1 MNTARQTPLGRALR
15 AACFLFLSV
24 AVCISLTACG
34 GGGGKGKSDPDISKL
49 DGFNMSVDA
58 WRSDDGAFGLATFRI
73 RDGWAV
79 NLRVAQELPEP
90 TDESLQEIYPEVPT
104 NADLRLTGISF
115 SQRRL
120 ELQCDLTYM
129 DELLGVHEESLIIAF
144 TFTGKVDFRNLG
156 DAFVDYP
163 EGDATVTRI
172 IKDTPGAPALHYTIK
187 EVNGEYAHD

>member
-15 AACFLFLSV
+15 AACILFLSV
-24 AVCISLTACG
+24 ASCISLTACG
-34 GGGGKGKSDPDISKL
+34 SGGGKGKSDPDISKL
-49 DGFNMSVDA
+49 DGYNMSVDA
-58 WRSDDGAFGLATFRI
+58 WRSDDAAVGRVTFRI

-90 TDESLQEIYPEVPT
+90 TDMSLQEIYPEVPT
-104 NADLRLTGISF
+104 NANIQLTDISF

-120 ELQCDLTYM
+120 ELQCDLIYT
-129 DELLGVHEESLIIAF
+129 DELLDEHEESLIIAF
-144 TFTGKVDFRNLG
+144 TFTDKVDFRNLG
-156 DAFVDYP
+156 DEILDYP

-187 EVNGEYAHD
+187 KVTGEYAHD